1 MKSSPKSAPADAVP
15 APRKRGPIQ
24 RERTQHVGETYGYA
38 QVRAMLGPWAGSHG
52 TPYEIYRSCCETV
65 AQMTH
70 AELTQ
75 LHHTQSARCSRCAV
89 GHRADAELEA
99 PKNEGSNSH
108 AVLNRQQ
115 LQELTAQRAKDEED
129 KLARVAAR
137 RAQAEAKLREAHARA
152 TGRSLFGQPDF
163 DAPLPV
169 PAVPE
174 RSRKSRRRG

>member
-1 MKSSPKSAPADAVP
+1 MTASAKPDAVP

-24 RERTQHVGETYGYA
+24 QERTQHEDKVYGYA
-38 QVRAMLGPWAGSHG
+38 HVRAMLGPWAGSHG
-52 TPYEIYRSCCETV
+52 TVYEIYRSCCET
-65 AQMTH
+65 AGQMTH
-70 AELTQ
+70 SELTQ
-75 LHHTQSARCSRCAV
+75 LRCTQSARCSRCAV

-108 AVLNRQQ
+108 AVLNRKQ
-115 LQELTAQRAKDEED
+115 LQELTARRAKDEED

-163 DAPLPV
+163 DAPLPI

-174 RSRKSRRRG
+174 RTRKSRRRG